1 MELVTV
7 RDLRIRPGDVWRRLR
22 DHHDVVIT
30 SNGRPIAVMV
40 EVAEG
45 SDIDDTLA
53 ALRRI
58 RAQSAVSRMRRTA
71 AAKGLD
77 QLTSDDV
84 DAEIAAT
91 RRERGVNRRSKPST

>member
-22 DHHDVVIT
+22 EKHDVVVT

-40 EVAEG
+40 EVGEG
-45 SDIDDTLA
+45 ADVEDILA
-53 ALRRI
+53 ALRRA
-58 RAQSAVSRMRRTA
+58 RAQAAVSRMRRVA
-71 AAKGLD
+71 AAQGLD
-77 QLTSDDV
+77 QLTPGEI

-91 RRERGVNRRSKPST
+91 RRERRG